1 MKKAIKL
8 LMLLLVTTL
17 AVTSCSTDEKLS
29 DSVTLSQK
37 SITVIAG
44 QTAYISFTTG
54 NPDKCTVQV
63 DNTSIAQAS
72 IQGSSVVITPKR
84 IGNTELTISCGSSSD
99 KCSITVDGST
109 DILDKV
115 SFSIGK
121 DAAAVWDELYPKL
134 QQYRYSKSEFRS
146 NGESMVS
153 MIEIEYNDGKY
164 NHFDRYSFTEQGLCR
179 FEVRFLSS
187 YISGRAMFDELR
199 TYMQERYQ
207 ETEYNTGRTGYT
219 ATAEV
224 AYAKYRATINKQ
236 TVYLAVEYGNR
247 GFGSDEASRPQVR
260 AYMFTRNITSGYF
273 DWSDLR

>member
-1 MKKAIKL
+1 MKKAIKIM
-8 LMLLLVTTL
+8 MLLLVT
-17 AVTSCSTDEKLS
+17 AFAIASCTTDEKLS

-37 SITVIAG
+37 SITVVAG
-44 QTAYISFTTG
+44 QTANISFTSG
-54 NPDKCTVQV
+54 NPDKCTVQI
-63 DNTSIAQAS
+63 DNTSIAGAS
-72 IQGSSVVITPKR
+72 IQGSSIVITPMR
-84 IGNTELTISCGSSSD
+84 IGNTELTIRCGSASD
-99 KCSITVDGST
+99 KCTITVNGST
-109 DILDKV
+109 NILDNV

-121 DAAAVWDELYPKL
+121 DAAAVWDELYPKI
-134 QQYRYSKSEFRS
+134 QQYRYSKSEYRS

-224 AYAKYRATINKQ
+224 AYAKYRTTINKQ

-247 GFGSDEASRPQVR
+247 GFGSDEATRPQVR